1 MMMEIRYLLKALLLP
16 PFIQLLMLLC
26 AIQFRKKMPKFSL
39 FLGIFAI
46 VSLWFLSTPVTVNY
60 LVKTLER
67 VPALHPSKLEDITA
81 DAIIV
86 LSGSQNESAPEF
98 GQPVSTGGT
107 LSRIRYGAL
116 LQRFTG
122 LPILLSGGSVSGRE
136 ERSLAETMAFDL
148 ETGFGGEANW
158 LEMKSRTTAENARY
172 SYGILSAEEK
182 TSVVLVTSA
191 IHMPRAQWSFE
202 QVGFTVIP
210 APTSFTPEKP
220 LTVISFLP
228 NAPSLQLSNQVMHE
242 WLGYLTY
249 QIVYRKK

>member
-1 MMMEIRYLLKALLLP
+1 MMMELRYLLKALLLP

-26 AIQFRKKMPKFSL
+26 AFQLRRRMPQLSWL
-39 FLGIFAI
+39 LGVLAI
-46 VSLWFLSTPVTVNY
+46 ASLWFLSTPVTANY

-67 VPALHPSKLEDITA
+67 VPALHPGKLADIKA
-81 DAIIV
+81 DVIIV

-122 LPILLSGGSVSGRE
+122 LPILLSGGSVSGKE
-136 ERSLAETMAFDL
+136 KRSLAETMAFDL

-158 LEMKSRTTAENARY
+158 LENKSRTTAENARY
-172 SYGILSAEEK
+172 SYGILSAEKK
-182 TSVVLVTSA
+182 TAIVLVTSA
-191 IHMPRAQWSFE
+191 LHMPRAQWSFE

-210 APTSFTPEKP
+210 APTSYTPQKP
-220 LTVISFLP
+220 LTVLSFIP
-228 NAPSLQLSNQVMHE
+228 DASSLQLSNQVIHE
-242 WLGYLTY
+242 WLGFVTY
-249 QIVYRKK
+249 QVLY